1 MADLGAGGDSHT
13 GGDGVAQS
21 ETGHGMAGSE
31 GTLESETPTVYR
43 ALAQHI
49 TRDQCL
55 CRTVL
60 YDEGP
65 DRYIRTCILLG
76 TLSAATDIKED
87 SFLKSVSC
95 QDNLNAI

>member
-1 MADLGAGGDSHT
+1 
-13 GGDGVAQS
+13 
-21 ETGHGMAGSE
+21 MAGSE

-65 DRYIRTCILLG
+65 DRYIR
-76 TLSAATDIKED
+76 
-87 SFLKSVSC
+87 
-95 QDNLNAI
+95 